1 MSSAAGITNK
11 ERQLHELAACLA
23 AAASMLT
30 LLGPVFTGPDFQ
42 AACETT
48 HRLPALPFLAGHG
61 H

>member
-11 ERQLHELAACLA
+11 ERPLHELNACLA
-23 AAASMLT
+23 AAASMFT
-30 LLGPVFTGPDFQ
+30 PSGPVFTGRDFQ
-42 AACETT
+42 AACETM